1 MAPFHFDPTSPVSL
15 VRWGVGLVWVV
26 FGLGFKLLDA
36 VPRHRRIVG
45 RILGERHAG
54 ALTRL
59 IGLAECALGVW
70 MWSGRWTLAC
80 VAVQA
85 VAIVTMNAL
94 EIARARDLLL
104 SPRWMV
110 VANTALLGAAMFVAF
125 GPR

>member
-1 MAPFHFDPTSPVSL
+1 MAPFHFDARSPVAL
-15 VRWGVGLVWVV
+15 VRLGVGLVWVV
-26 FGLGFKLLDA
+26 FGLGFKVLDA

-59 IGLAECALGVW
+59 IGVAECALGVW

-80 VAVQA
+80 VGVQA
-85 VAIVTMNAL
+85 VAIVTMNAI
-94 EIARARDLLL
+94 EITRARDLLL

-110 VANTALLGAAMFVAF
+110 VANAGLLAAGMFVALAS
-125 GPR
+125 R